1 MDPEEPTTDPVRSRL
16 PSLGPRGEGWVALQ
30 GVLIVA
36 AVLAGLRGPRW
47 PQVAR
52 RPRVAAALPLAL
64 AGAALFAAGSRGL
77 GHQLTPFPRPHAEG
91 TLRREGAYAYV
102 RHPIYGGVLL
112 LAWAWTLLTSPLALV
127 PAALGIPFLEAK
139 RHREEAWLAE
149 RHPGYSD
156 YQRLVS
162 RRFIPFV
169 W

>member
-1 MDPEEPTTDPVRSRL
+1 MDQDSRGRGFARRL

-36 AVLAGLRGPRW
+36 ALVAGVKGARW
-47 PQVAR
+47 SRATT
-52 RPRVAAALPLAL
+52 RPRLAAALPLAAL
-64 AGAALFAAGSRGL
+64 GAGLFAAGARGL
-77 GHQLTPFPRPHAEG
+77 GGQITPFPRPHAAG
-91 TLRREGAYAYV
+91 ALRREGAYALV

-112 LAWAWTLLTSPLALV
+112 LAWAWALLTSPAALV
-127 PAALGIPFLEAK
+127 PALLGIPFLEAK

-149 RHPGYSD
+149 QHSDYED
-156 YQRLVS
+156 YQRQVP